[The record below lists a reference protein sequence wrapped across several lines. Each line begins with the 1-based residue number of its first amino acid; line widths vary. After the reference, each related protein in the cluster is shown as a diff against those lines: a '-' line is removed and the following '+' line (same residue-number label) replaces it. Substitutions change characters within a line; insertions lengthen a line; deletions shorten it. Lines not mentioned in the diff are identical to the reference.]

1 MPDGAPVTAVEET
14 YTISQLAEAF
24 ELTPRTI
31 RYYEDEG
38 LLTPRREGQQR
49 VYTHRD
55 WARLKL
61 IMRGKRL
68 GFTIAG
74 IKGFLDLYDLGDA
87 QVGQMRFLLKGARER
102 IHALEQQLRDVQ
114 QTLVDLKD
122 IEGLVMDHLAKKG
135 ALGQGMPDG
144 DA

>member
-1 MPDGAPVTAVEET
+1 MTAVEET

-74 IKGFLDLYDLGDA
+74 IKDFLDLYEVGDA
-87 QVGQMRFLLKGARER
+87 QVPQMRFLLNSARDR
-102 IHALEQQLRDVQ
+102 IATLEQQLRDVQ
-114 QTLVDLKD
+114 QTLVDLKE
-122 IEGLVMDHLAKKG
+122 IEGLVVDHLARKG
-135 ALGQGMPDG
+135 AL

>member
-38 LLTPRREGQQR
+38 LLAPRREGQQR

-74 IKGFLDLYDLGDA
+74 IKDFLDLYEVGDA
-87 QVGQMRFLLKGARER
+87 QVPQMRFLLNSARDR
-102 IHALEQQLRDVQ
+102 IAILEQQLRDVQ
-114 QTLVDLKD
+114 QTLVDLKE
-122 IEGLVMDHLAKKG
+122 IEGLVVDHLARKG
-135 ALGQGMPDG
+135 AL

>member
-74 IKGFLDLYDLGDA
+74 IKDFLDLYEVGDA
-87 QVGQMRFLLKGARER
+87 QVPQMRFLLKSARDR
-102 IHALEQQLRDVQ
+102 ITTLEQQLRDVQ

-122 IEGLVMDHLAKKG
+122 IESLVVDHLAKKG
-135 ALGQGMPDG
+135 ALDV
-144 DA
+144 

>member
-74 IKGFLDLYDLGDA
+74 IKDFLVLYEVGDA
-87 QVGQMRFLLKGARER
+87 QVPQMRFLRANARDR
-102 IHALEQQLRDVQ
+102 ITTLEQQWRDVQ
-114 QTLVDLKD
+114 QTLVDLKE
-122 IEGLVMDHLAKKG
+122 IEGLVVDHLARKG
-135 ALGQGMPDG
+135 AL

>member
-38 LLTPRREGQQR
+38 LLAPRREGQQR

-74 IKGFLDLYDLGDA
+74 IKDFLDLYEVGDA
-87 QVGQMRFLLKGARER
+87 QVPQMRFLLSSARDR
-102 IHALEQQLRDVQ
+102 IATLEQQLRDVQ
-114 QTLVDLKD
+114 QTLVDLKE
-122 IEGLVMDHLAKKG
+122 IEGLVVDHLARKG
-135 ALGQGMPDG
+135 ALDV
-144 DA
+144 

>member
-74 IKGFLDLYDLGDA
+74 IKDFLDLYDVGDA
-87 QVGQMRFLLKGARER
+87 QVEQMRFLLKSARDR
-102 IHALEQQLRDVQ
+102 ITTLEQQLRDVQ

-122 IEGLVMDHLAKKG
+122 IESLVVDHLAKKG
-135 ALGQGMPDG
+135 ALDV
-144 DA
+144 

>member
-74 IKGFLDLYDLGDA
+74 IKDFLDLYEVGDA
-87 QVGQMRFLLKGARER
+87 QVPQMRFLLSSARDR
-102 IHALEQQLRDVQ
+102 IATLEQQLRDVQ
-114 QTLVDLKD
+114 QTLVDLKE
-122 IEGLVMDHLAKKG
+122 IEGLVVDHLARKG
-135 ALGQGMPDG
+135 AL

>member
-1 MPDGAPVTAVEET
+1 MPDGAPVSAVEET

-74 IKGFLDLYDLGDA
+74 IKDFLDLYEVGDA
-87 QVGQMRFLLKGARER
+87 QVPQMRFLLASARDR
-102 IHALEQQLRDVQ
+102 ITTLEQQLRDVQ
-114 QTLVDLKD
+114 QTLVDLKE
-122 IEGLVMDHLAKKG
+122 IEGLVVDHLARRG
-135 ALGQGMPDG
+135 AL

>member
-74 IKGFLDLYDLGDA
+74 IKDFLDLYEVGDA
-87 QVGQMRFLLKGARER
+87 QVPQMRFLLNSARDR
-102 IHALEQQLRDVQ
+102 ITTLEQQLRDVQ
-114 QTLVDLKD
+114 QTLVDLRE
-122 IEGLVMDHLAKKG
+122 IEGLVVDHLARKG
-135 ALGQGMPDG
+135 ALDT
-144 DA
+144 

>member
-74 IKGFLDLYDLGDA
+74 IKDFLDLYEVGDA
-87 QVGQMRFLLKGARER
+87 QVPQMRFLLNSARDR
-102 IHALEQQLRDVQ
+102 IATLEQQLRDVQ
-114 QTLVDLKD
+114 QTLVDLKE
-122 IEGLVMDHLAKKG
+122 IEGLVVDHLARKG
-135 ALGQGMPDG
+135 AL